1 MRKFLFGLIC
11 LSLISSFFIK
21 ENVVKADE
29 IDLNATSAVL
39 MEPISKEVIYSK
51 NPHEKLYPASMTKMM
66 GLYLILEAVDNNK
79 ISFDDEVIVSSYASS
94 MGGTQIFLEENEK
107 MSLNDLFKSVA
118 INSANDAIVAMGEYL
133 ASSNEKF
140 VEMMNQKA
148 QEFNMKD
155 THFVNAT
162 GFDDPNHYTSAYDMA
177 LLGCHLVEFDEKIL
191 KYTSMQEGY
200 VRENTK
206 EPFWLVNTNKL
217 LKYYEGLDGLKTGY
231 TKNAGYN
238 LTATAKRNGVRLVST
253 VMHLDTIAH
262 RSQDTIRLLDYGF
275 SKLKAVSLFNKDDVV
290 SSFVID
296 ETLKKYLNVCVKQEV
311 KLIIE
316 KNENIDDIKIKAV
329 LEKNLDKYDLGEEVG
344 YLEIITPSNK
354 IFKYKIYASNE
365 VKGINFFMYLINIF
379 KRLFAINNENRL
391 PEGKY

>member
-379 KRLFAINNENRL
+379 KRLFA
-391 PEGKY
+391 

>member
-1 MRKFLFGLIC
+1 MRKFLFGFIC

-21 ENVVKADE
+21 INVVNADE

-39 MEPISKEVIYSK
+39 MEPISKEIIYSK

-66 GLYLILEAVDNNK
+66 GLYLILEAIDNNK

-107 MSLNDLFKSVA
+107 MSLNDLFKAVA
-118 INSANDAIVAMGEYL
+118 INSANDAIVAMGEHL

-140 VEMMNQKA
+140 VELMNQKA
-148 QEFNMKD
+148 KEFNMND
-155 THFVNAT
+155 TNFTNAT

-177 LLGCHLVEFDEKIL
+177 LLGSHLVGFDEKIL

-238 LTATAKRNGVRLVST
+238 LTATAKRNGVRLIST
-253 VMHLDTIAH
+253 VMNLDSIAH

-275 SKLKAVSLFNKDDVV
+275 SKLKAVSLFNKDDIV

-296 ETLKKYLNVCVKQEV
+296 ETLKKYLNVCVKEEV

-316 KNENIDDIKIKAV
+316 KNENIDDIKIKAI
-329 LEKNLDKYDLGEEVG
+329 LEKCLDKYNLGDEVG

-354 IFKYKIYASNE
+354 IFKYKIFASNE
-365 VKGINFFMYLINIF
+365 VKGLNFFMYLINIF
-379 KRLFAINNENRL
+379 KRLFA
-391 PEGKY
+391 

>member
-200 VRENTK
+200 VRENTQ

-329 LEKNLDKYDLGEEVG
+329 LEKSLDKYDLGEEVG

-379 KRLFAINNENRL
+379 KRLFA
-391 PEGKY
+391 

>member
-1 MRKFLFGLIC
+1 MRKFLFGFIC

-21 ENVVKADE
+21 INVVNADE

-39 MEPISKEVIYSK
+39 MEPISKEIIYSK

-66 GLYLILEAVDNNK
+66 GLYLILEAIDNNK

-107 MSLNDLFKSVA
+107 MSLNDLFKAVA
-118 INSANDAIVAMGEYL
+118 INSANDAIVAMGEHL

-148 QEFNMKD
+148 KEFNMND
-155 THFVNAT
+155 TNFANAT

-177 LLGCHLVEFDEKIL
+177 LLGSHLVEFDEKIL

-238 LTATAKRNGVRLVST
+238 LTATAKRNGVRLIST
-253 VMHLDTIAH
+253 VMNLDSIAH

-275 SKLKAVSLFNKDDVV
+275 SKLKAISLFNKDDIV

-296 ETLKKYLNVCVKQEV
+296 ETLKKYLNVCVKEEV

-316 KNENIDDIKIKAV
+316 KNENIDDIKIKAI
-329 LEKNLDKYDLGEEVG
+329 LEKCLDKYNLGDEVG

-365 VKGINFFMYLINIF
+365 VKGLNFFMYLINIF
-379 KRLFAINNENRL
+379 KRLFA
-391 PEGKY
+391 

>member
-1 MRKFLFGLIC
+1 MRKFLFGFIC

-21 ENVVKADE
+21 INVVNADE

-39 MEPISKEVIYSK
+39 MEPISKEIIYSK

-66 GLYLILEAVDNNK
+66 GLYLILEAIDNNK

-107 MSLNDLFKSVA
+107 MSLNDLFKAVA
-118 INSANDAIVAMGEYL
+118 INSANDAIVAMGEHL

-148 QEFNMKD
+148 KEFNMND
-155 THFVNAT
+155 TNFANAT

-177 LLGCHLVEFDEKIL
+177 LLGSHLVEFDEKIL

-238 LTATAKRNGVRLVST
+238 LTATAKRNGVRLIST
-253 VMHLDTIAH
+253 VMNLDSIAH

-275 SKLKAVSLFNKDDVV
+275 SKLKAVSLFNKDDIV

-296 ETLKKYLNVCVKQEV
+296 ETLKKYLNVCVKEEV

-316 KNENIDDIKIKAV
+316 KNENIDDIKIKAI
-329 LEKNLDKYDLGEEVG
+329 LEKCLDKYNLGDEVG

-354 IFKYKIYASNE
+354 IFKYKIFASNE
-365 VKGINFFMYLINIF
+365 VKGLNFFMYLINIF
-379 KRLFAINNENRL
+379 KRLFA
-391 PEGKY
+391 

>member
-162 GFDDPNHYTSAYDMA
+162 GFDDSNHYTSAYDMA
-177 LLGCHLVEFDEKIL
+177 LLGSHLVEFDEKIL

-200 VRENTK
+200 VRENTQ

-354 IFKYKIYASNE
+354 NFKYKIYASNE

-379 KRLFAINNENRL
+379 KRLFA
-391 PEGKY
+391 

>member
-140 VEMMNQKA
+140 VEMMNKKA

-177 LLGCHLVEFDEKIL
+177 LLGSHLVEFDEKIL
-191 KYTSMQEGY
+191 KYTLMQEGY

-379 KRLFAINNENRL
+379 KRLFA
-391 PEGKY
+391 

>member
-177 LLGCHLVEFDEKIL
+177 LLGSHLVEFDEKIL

-217 LKYYEGLDGLKTGY
+217 LKYYEGFDGLKTGY

-238 LTATAKRNGVRLVST
+238 LTATAKRNGVRLIST
-253 VMHLDTIAH
+253 VMNLDTIAH

-296 ETLKKYLNVCVKQEV
+296 ETLKKYLNVCVKQEI

-379 KRLFAINNENRL
+379 KRLFA
-391 PEGKY
+391 

>member
-177 LLGCHLVEFDEKIL
+177 LLGSHLVEFDEKIL

-238 LTATAKRNGVRLVST
+238 LTATATRNGVRLVST

-379 KRLFAINNENRL
+379 KRLFA
-391 PEGKY
+391 

>member
-51 NPHEKLYPASMTKMM
+51 NPHEKLYSASMTKMM

-177 LLGCHLVEFDEKIL
+177 LLGSHLVEFDEKIL

-379 KRLFAINNENRL
+379 KRLFA
-391 PEGKY
+391 

>member
-177 LLGCHLVEFDEKIL
+177 LLGSHLVELDEKIL

-379 KRLFAINNENRL
+379 KRLFA
-391 PEGKY
+391 

>member
-1 MRKFLFGLIC
+1 
-11 LSLISSFFIK
+11 
-21 ENVVKADE
+21 
-29 IDLNATSAVL
+29 
-39 MEPISKEVIYSK
+39 
-51 NPHEKLYPASMTKMM
+51 
-66 GLYLILEAVDNNK
+66 
-79 ISFDDEVIVSSYASS
+79 
-94 MGGTQIFLEENEK
+94 
-107 MSLNDLFKSVA
+107 
-118 INSANDAIVAMGEYL
+118 
-133 ASSNEKF
+133 
-140 VEMMNQKA
+140 MMNKKA

-177 LLGCHLVEFDEKIL
+177 LLGSHLVEFDEKIL

-379 KRLFAINNENRL
+379 KRLFA
-391 PEGKY
+391 

>member
-177 LLGCHLVEFDEKIL
+177 LLGSHLVEFDEKIL

-329 LEKNLDKYDLGEEVG
+329 LEKNLDKYDFGEEVG

-379 KRLFAINNENRL
+379 KRLFA
-391 PEGKY
+391 

>member
-94 MGGTQIFLEENEK
+94 MGGTQIFLKENEK

-177 LLGCHLVEFDEKIL
+177 LLGSHLVEFDEKIL

-316 KNENIDDIKIKAV
+316 KNENVDDIKIKAV

-379 KRLFAINNENRL
+379 KRLFA
-391 PEGKY
+391 

>member
-140 VEMMNQKA
+140 VEMMNKKA

-155 THFVNAT
+155 THFINAT

-177 LLGCHLVEFDEKIL
+177 LLGSHLVEFDEKIL

-379 KRLFAINNENRL
+379 KRLFA
-391 PEGKY
+391 

>member
-29 IDLNATSAVL
+29 IDLNAASAVL

-177 LLGCHLVEFDEKIL
+177 LLGSHLVEFDEKIL

-379 KRLFAINNENRL
+379 KRLFA
-391 PEGKY
+391 

>member
-177 LLGCHLVEFDEKIL
+177 LLGSHLVEFDEKIL

-200 VRENTK
+200 VRENTQ

-329 LEKNLDKYDLGEEVG
+329 LEKNLDKYDIGEEVG

-379 KRLFAINNENRL
+379 KRLFA
-391 PEGKY
+391 

>member
-177 LLGCHLVEFDEKIL
+177 LLGSHLVEFDEKIL

-200 VRENTK
+200 VRENTQ

-379 KRLFAINNENRL
+379 KRIFA
-391 PEGKY
+391 

>member
-200 VRENTK
+200 VRENTQ

-379 KRLFAINNENRL
+379 KRLFA
-391 PEGKY
+391 

>member
-94 MGGTQIFLEENEK
+94 MGGTQIFLKENEK

-177 LLGCHLVEFDEKIL
+177 LLGSHLVEFDEKIL

-316 KNENIDDIKIKAV
+316 KNENVDDIKIKAV

-365 VKGINFFMYLINIF
+365 VKGINFFMYLINII
-379 KRLFAINNENRL
+379 KRLFA
-391 PEGKY
+391 

>member
-94 MGGTQIFLEENEK
+94 MGGTQIFLEENER

-177 LLGCHLVEFDEKIL
+177 LLGSHLVEFNEKIL

-200 VRENTK
+200 VRENTQ

-217 LKYYEGLDGLKTGY
+217 LKYYEGLDGLNCY
-231 TKNAGYN
+231 C
-238 LTATAKRNGVRLVST
+238 
-253 VMHLDTIAH
+253 
-262 RSQDTIRLLDYGF
+262 
-275 SKLKAVSLFNKDDVV
+275 
-290 SSFVID
+290 
-296 ETLKKYLNVCVKQEV
+296 KKKWC
-311 KLIIE
+311 
-316 KNENIDDIKIKAV
+316 
-329 LEKNLDKYDLGEEVG
+329 
-344 YLEIITPSNK
+344 
-354 IFKYKIYASNE
+354 
-365 VKGINFFMYLINIF
+365 
-379 KRLFAINNENRL
+379 
-391 PEGKY
+391 